1 MKPVESLITGSE
13 KLADVFG
20 RWPSFHDA
28 EVTEF
33 NLHRGAINLHSDQWL
48 FPTVVARIRVW
59 ELIQEVNSSGHLV
72 TRNHS
77 VVTLRFIDLDELK
90 LVGFNHQNAILS
102 LTIEQRE
109 RADGPSPYF
118 FVDFRP
124 AYGLDATFHCRG
136 IEVLDI
142 VPCHPTTPA

>member
-13 KLADVFG
+13 KLTDVFG

-33 NLHRGAINLHSDQWL
+33 NLHRGEIDPDSDRWL
-48 FPTVVARIRVW
+48 FPNAVARIRVW
-59 ELIQEVNSSGHLV
+59 ELTKEVNSSGHLV

-77 VVTLRFIDLDELK
+77 AVTIRFDEVDELR
-90 LVGFNHQNAILS
+90 LAGFNHQNAILS

-136 IEVLDI
+136 IEVLEV
-142 VPCHPTTPA
+142 VPCHSTTPA